1 MTSKFIGFYN
11 VAGLHPLLHAL
22 TRSRT
27 SSFKGIFMRLS
38 TILAA
43 CSLLATALSFAQS
56 YPAKPIKFVVPF
68 PAGSATDVV
77 GRQLAD
83 AMGKELGQSIV
94 VDNKAG
100 AQGTIGASEVKNAAP
115 DGYTLM
121 ITTSTTQ
128 AAVVSLLKKVSYDP
142 AKDFTPIGKIATTP
156 FVLITND
163 KVPAT
168 DLKSFIA
175 YVKTNPG
182 KVRFGQGS
190 SGSWVSGSLFASM
203 IGGEMQMIPY
213 KGIPPAITDLLG
225 ASIEVVF
232 ADLGNAQAQIKGG
245 KVKAFGVTSLK
256 RSAALPELP
265 AITEQVPGYEL
276 VPWFALVGPA
286 NLPKD
291 VTAKLSNAM
300 LKVLATP
307 EVKQKLNAGGFDI
320 DASDAPALAKLIDS
334 EVKRWG
340 QLTKAAN
347 IEAE

>member
-1 MTSKFIGFYN
+1 MSMYLRFSP
-11 VAGLHPLLHAL
+11 V
-22 TRSRT
+22 
-27 SSFKGIFMRLS
+27 
-38 TILAA
+38 LAA
-43 CSLLATALSFAQS
+43 CSLLAASFAFAQA
-56 YPAKPIKFVVPF
+56 YPSKPIKFLVPF

-77 GRQLAD
+77 ARQLSD
-83 AMGKELGQSIV
+83 AMGKELGQAIV

-121 ITTSTTQ
+121 VTTSTTQ
-128 AAVVSLLKKVSYDP
+128 AAVVSLLKKVPYDP

-168 DLKSFIA
+168 DLKSFIT
-175 YVKTNPG
+175 YVKANPG

-203 IGGEMQMIPY
+203 IGGDMQMIPY
-213 KGIPPAITDLLG
+213 KGIPPAITDMLG
-225 ASIEVVF
+225 GSIDVVF

-256 RSAALPELP
+256 RSAALPDLP

-291 VTAKLSNAM
+291 VTAKLSAAM

-307 EVKQKLNAGGFDI
+307 ELKLKLNAGGFDL
-320 DASDAPALAKLIDS
+320 DPSDAAGLAKLIDS

-340 QLTKAAN
+340 QMVKAAN
-347 IEAE
+347 IPVE

>member
-1 MTSKFIGFYN
+1 
-11 VAGLHPLLHAL
+11 
-22 TRSRT
+22 
-27 SSFKGIFMRLS
+27 MRQPFFRRV
-38 TILAA
+38 LAIAAAAIA
-43 CSLLATALSFAQS
+43 CSTALAQT
-56 YPAKPIKFVVPF
+56 YPAKPIKFLVPF

-83 AMGKELGQSIV
+83 AMGKELGQSII

-100 AQGTIGASEVKNAAP
+100 AQGTIGAAEVKNAAA

-121 ITTSTTQ
+121 VTTSTTQ
-128 AAVVSLLKKVSYDP
+128 AAVVSLLKKVPYDP

-175 YVKTNPG
+175 YVKANPA

-203 IGGEMQMIPY
+203 IGGDMQMIPY
-213 KGIPPAITDLLG
+213 KGIPPAITDMLG
-225 ASIEVVF
+225 GSIEVVF

-256 RSAALPELP
+256 RSVALPDLP

-286 NLPKD
+286 NMPKD

-334 EVKRWG
+334 EVKRWR
-340 QLTKAAN
+340 QLTKTAK

>member
-1 MTSKFIGFYN
+1 
-11 VAGLHPLLHAL
+11 
-22 TRSRT
+22 
-27 SSFKGIFMRLS
+27 MRLFS
-38 TILAA
+38 VIAA
-43 CSLLATALSFAQS
+43 CSLFVASVTFAQT
-56 YPAKPIKFVVPF
+56 YPTKPIKFLVPF

-77 GRQLAD
+77 ARQLAD

-100 AQGTIGASEVKNAAP
+100 AQGTIGASEVKNAPA

-121 ITTSTTQ
+121 VTTSTTQ
-128 AAVVSLLKKVSYDP
+128 AAVVSLLKKVPYDP

-168 DLKSFIA
+168 DLRSFIA
-175 YVKTNPG
+175 YVKANPG

-190 SGSWVSGSLFASM
+190 SGSWVSGSLFGSM
-203 IGGEMQMIPY
+203 IQGEMQMIPY
-213 KGIPPAITDLLG
+213 KGIPPAITDMLG
-225 ASIEVVF
+225 GSIDVVF

-245 KVKAFGVTSLK
+245 KVKAFGVTSLT
-256 RSAALPELP
+256 RSAALPDLP

-291 VTAKLSNAM
+291 VVTKLSVAM
-300 LKVLATP
+300 QKVLATA

-320 DASDAPALAKLIDS
+320 DVTDAAGLARLIDS

-340 QLTKAAN
+340 QLTKAAK
-347 IEAE
+347 IEPE

>member
-1 MTSKFIGFYN
+1 MRFSPVI
-11 VAGLHPLLHAL
+11 AL
-22 TRSRT
+22 CT
-27 SSFKGIFMRLS
+27 
-38 TILAA
+38 
-43 CSLLATALSFAQS
+43 LLATTLTFGQA

-83 AMGKELGQSIV
+83 AMGKELGQSII

-121 ITTSTTQ
+121 VTTSTTQ
-128 AAVVSLLKKVSYDP
+128 AAVVSLLKKVPYDP

-163 KVPAT
+163 KVPAS

-175 YVKTNPG
+175 YVKANPG

-190 SGSWVSGSLFASM
+190 PGSWVSGSLFASM
-203 IGGEMQMIPY
+203 IQGEMQMIPY
-213 KGIPPAITDLLG
+213 KGIPPAITDMLG
-225 ASIEVVF
+225 GSIEVVF

-256 RSAALPELP
+256 RSAALPDLP

-286 NLPKD
+286 NMPKD
-291 VTAKLSNAM
+291 VTAKLSAAL
-300 LKVLATP
+300 LKVLALL
-307 EVKQKLNAGGFDI
+307 EVKQKLNAGGFDLDPT
-320 DASDAPALAKLIDS
+320 DAAGLAKLIDS

-340 QLTKAAN
+340 QLTKTAK